1 MRTKIIRGLT
11 LLAFLL
17 AVGWVLFDPAWE
29 SGITA
34 VVLLAG
40 FISASL
46 AKPEGLPSSE
56 AAASHSLQGPVNPKP
71 DKGPRAIAVLP
82 FSNLSPDPED
92 DYFSDG
98 ITDELINTL
107 GQARGLRVTART
119 SAFVFKGSEV
129 DAREIGK
136 KLGVDTLLEGTVRRS
151 GDHLRISTQ
160 LIDVT
165 SGFQLWSAKFDR
177 ELGDVFRIQE
187 EIADSVVGK
196 LSSGEGS
203 GEIEHTRSTESLP
216 AYDAYLRAL
225 SLWSLG
231 TPEGWTA
238 SIKRFRSA
246 TELDPDFA
254 LSHAGLA
261 LGNFWVSLMEV
272 APASEVLPELRQSA
286 NQAMRI
292 DPNLFESILANAV
305 ARAYS
310 DWDWQ
315 GAEEEFKRAITAN
328 PSAWMAHHQY
338 ATFLSNLGRPAEGVR
353 HIELAR
359 QLDPLNVIPI
369 QTLGWCHFVNG
380 DFDGAEDLSRQAL
393 ELQPQYSAATIVL
406 GFSLLGQD
414 RIEEAVSTF
423 EVPIDQGQMNPF
435 FLSALVFVLGEA
447 GRKEEA
453 IARRAQLYDLS
464 SCSYVSPVFHALGDV
479 GVGDL
484 ESAIRSLRTAATQRS
499 SLLITLP
506 GVRWWDKLRKENG
519 FSEVMG
525 VVGFSRDNPAVKPR
539 SAS

>member
-1 MRTKIIRGLT
+1 VRTKIIRGLT
-11 LLAFLL
+11 MLAFLL

-46 AKPEGLPSSE
+46 ARPERIPSSE
-56 AAASHSLQGPVNPKP
+56 EAAPPSLQSPVKPSLGQGPQ
-71 DKGPRAIAVLP
+71 AIAVLP

-107 GQARGLRVTART
+107 GQAEGLRVTART
-119 SAFVFKGSEV
+119 SAFAFKGSET

-136 KLGVDTLLEGTVRRS
+136 KLGVDALLEGTVRRS
-151 GDHLRISTQ
+151 GDQLRISTQ

-187 EIADSVVGK
+187 EIADSVVEK
-196 LSSGEGS
+196 LTSDEAATD
-203 GEIEHTRSTESLP
+203 IEHTRSTESLP

-238 SIKRFRSA
+238 SIHRFRSA
-246 TELDPDFA
+246 TELDPTFA

-272 APASEVLPELRQSA
+272 APASEVLPELRRSA
-286 NQAMRI
+286 DQAMRI
-292 DPNLFESILANAV
+292 DPNLFESILSNAV

-338 ATFLSNLGRPAEGVR
+338 ATFLSNLGRPTEGIR
-353 HIELAR
+353 HIEVAR

-369 QTLGWCHFVNG
+369 QTLGWCQFVHG
-380 DFDGAEDLSRQAL
+380 DFHAAEDLSRQAL

-406 GFSLLGQD
+406 GFSLLGQG
-414 RIEEAVSTF
+414 RTGEAVRTF
-423 EVPIDQGQMNPF
+423 EDPINQGQMNPF
-435 FLSALVFVLGEA
+435 YLSALVFVLGET
-447 GRKEEA
+447 GREEEA
-453 IARRAQLYDLS
+453 SARRSQLDALGGS
-464 SCSYVSPVFHALGDV
+464 SYVSPVFHALGDV
-479 GVGDL
+479 GVGDI
-484 ESAIRSLRTAATQRS
+484 ESAIRNLNTAATQNS

-506 GVRWWDKLRKENG
+506 GVRWWDRLRNEHG
-519 FSEVMG
+519 FTEVMD
-525 VVGFSRDNPAVKPR
+525 VVGFSSDNPAVKAR
-539 SAS
+539 SPK

>member
-1 MRTKIIRGLT
+1 MIRALT
-11 LLAFLL
+11 MLAFLL

-34 VVLLAG
+34 IVLLAG

-46 AKPEGLPSSE
+46 ARPERLPSSE
-56 AAASHSLQGPVNPKP
+56 EAAPTSLQSPADPIPDQGPQ
-71 DKGPRAIAVLP
+71 AIAVLP

-107 GQARGLRVTART
+107 GQAKGLRVTART
-119 SAFVFKGSEV
+119 SAFVFKGSEADV
-129 DAREIGK
+129 RDIGQ
-136 KLGVDTLLEGTVRRS
+136 KLGVDALLEGTVRRS
-151 GDHLRISTQ
+151 GNQLRISTQ

-196 LSSGEGS
+196 LTSGG
-203 GEIEHTRSTESLP
+203 GNQDIEQTRSTESFP

-238 SIKRFRSA
+238 SITRFRSA

-261 LGNFWVSLMEV
+261 LGIFWVSLMEV
-272 APASEVLPELRQSA
+272 APASEVLPELRRSA
-286 NQAMRI
+286 DQAMKI
-292 DPNLFESILANAV
+292 DPDLLESILANAV

-310 DWDWQ
+310 DWDWE
-315 GAEEEFKRAITAN
+315 GAEEEFKRAIAAN

-338 ATFLSNLGRPAEGVR
+338 ATFLSNLGRPTEGIR
-353 HIELAR
+353 HIEVAR

-369 QTLGWCHFVNG
+369 QTLGWCRYVHG
-380 DFDGAEDLSRQAL
+380 DFERAEDLSRQAL
-393 ELQPQYSAATIVL
+393 ELQPQYSAATVVL
-406 GFSLLGQD
+406 GLSLLGQG
-414 RIEEAVSTF
+414 RPEEAVATF
-423 EVPIDQGQMNPF
+423 EVPINQGQMNPF

-447 GRKEEA
+447 GMKGEA
-453 IARRAQLYDLS
+453 IARRSQLDHLGGS
-464 SCSYVSPVFHALGDV
+464 SYVSPVFLALGDV

-484 ESAIRSLRTAATQRS
+484 ESAIRNLSAAATQRS

-506 GVRWWDKLRKENG
+506 GVRWWDRLRNAHG
-519 FSEVMG
+519 FLEVMG
-525 VVGFSRDNPAVKPR
+525 VVGFSRDNPAVKAR